1 MEAFVQKAMLLGEML
16 GKAMPNEKPIEFV
29 RRLMMAE
36 CDKGDK
42 KALESQYLNLPKDHG
57 VYFQDTEQPLM
68 NANDHVSN
76 DHILQFG
83 RCTSELNPKNM
94 ATKAIDDIVSNPL
107 VKMVCPMAN
116 IVDGVLALK
125 DMLGGGNCKCV
136 PKTVRVW
143 EETNEGNCMDGA
155 DGILNTSKLA
165 CCYGGIITIQ
175 EMKAGDDSDDSGD
188 EEGPTKKTAMERM
201 PQSVAESINSLNES
215 GQESGES
222 AESGDSGAG
231 DGASSGSGAGG
242 SGSSGG
248 GASSG
253 GSGSSGGGTSSGMI
267 SDGGAPGSYCTQEMV
282 SQMQDWYAQADDF
295 DQNYRVTGPM
305 MISNYA
311 NNRCQE
317 IPVSALNGE
326 GYIADMSELTGFR
339 MGGSSVALCGAGCV
353 SAYNA
358 MHALGVTQPLEDVIM
373 SAELQQ
379 TVPGYMDQGPM
390 AVSMMSTADMLQ
402 TMGFKTNTIRAESLL
417 SGKMAKTMS
426 EHNSIAIVG
435 TTGAGGKAQ
444 FHTLKAD
451 RAGKLCCMENRSIPA
466 EKLISKHDNRQ
477 MILGVRA
484 LN

>member
-1 MEAFVQKAMLLGEML
+1 METFVRKAMLLGEML

-42 KALESQYLNLPKDHG
+42 KALKSQYLNLPKDHG

-94 ATKAIDDIVSNPL
+94 ASKAIDDIVSNPL

-116 IVDGVLALK
+116 IVDGVMALRDK
-125 DMLGGGNCKCV
+125 LGGENCKCV
-136 PKTVRVW
+136 PKTVKVW

-188 EEGPTKKTAMERM
+188 EDGPTKKTAMERM

-215 GQESGES
+215 GEISG
-222 AESGDSGAG
+222 GV
-231 DGASSGSGAGG
+231 
-242 SGSSGG
+242 SGSS
-248 GASSG
+248 
-253 GSGSSGGGTSSGMI
+253 
-267 SDGGAPGSYCTQEMV
+267 DTQDMV
-282 SQMQDWYAQADDF
+282 SQMQDWYEQADDF
-295 DQNYRVTGPM
+295 DQNYKVSGAM

-326 GYIADMSELTGFR
+326 GYIADMSELGGFR

-379 TVPGYMDQGPM
+379 TVSGYMDQGPM
-390 AVSMMSTADMLQ
+390 AVSMVSTANMLG
-402 TMGFKTNTIRAESLL
+402 TMGFQTNTIRAESLL

-435 TTGAGGKAQ
+435 TTGAGGQAQ

-451 RAGKLCCMENRSIPA
+451 KAGKLCCMENRSISA
-466 EKLISKHDNRQ
+466 EKLISKDDRSQ

>member
-1 MEAFVQKAMLLGEML
+1 MKEMEAFVQKAMLLGEML

-42 KALESQYLNLPKDHG
+42 KALESQYLNLPEDHG

-136 PKTVRVW
+136 PKTVKVW

-188 EEGPTKKTAMERM
+188 EDGPTKKTAMERM

-215 GQESGES
+215 GEISG
-222 AESGDSGAG
+222 GV
-231 DGASSGSGAGG
+231 
-242 SGSSGG
+242 SGSS
-248 GASSG
+248 
-253 GSGSSGGGTSSGMI
+253 
-267 SDGGAPGSYCTQEMV
+267 DTQDMV
-282 SQMQDWYAQADDF
+282 SQMQDWYEQADDF
-295 DQNYRVTGPM
+295 DQNYKVSGAM

-326 GYIADMSELTGFR
+326 GYIADMSELGGFR

-417 SGKMAKTMS
+417 SGKMAQTMS

-435 TTGAGGKAQ
+435 TTGAGGQAQ

-451 RAGKLCCMENRSIPA
+451 KAGKLCCMENRSISA
-466 EKLISKHDNRQ
+466 EKLISKDDRSQ

>member
-16 GKAMPNEKPIEFV
+16 GKAMPDGKPIEFV

-94 ATKAIDDIVSNPL
+94 ASKAIDDIVSNPL

-116 IVDGVLALK
+116 IVDGVMALRDK
-125 DMLGGGNCKCV
+125 LGGGNCKCV
-136 PKTVRVW
+136 PKTVKVW

-155 DGILNTSKLA
+155 DGILNTSRLA

-188 EEGPTKKTAMERM
+188 AEGPTKKTAMERM

-215 GQESGES
+215 GEISG
-222 AESGDSGAG
+222 GV
-231 DGASSGSGAGG
+231 
-242 SGSSGG
+242 SGSS
-248 GASSG
+248 
-253 GSGSSGGGTSSGMI
+253 
-267 SDGGAPGSYCTQEMV
+267 DTQDMV
-282 SQMQDWYAQADDF
+282 SQMQDWYEQADDF
-295 DQNYRVTGPM
+295 DQNYKVSGAM

-390 AVSMMSTADMLQ
+390 AVSMMSTANMLG
-402 TMGFKTNTIRAESLL
+402 TLGFQTNTIRAESLL
-417 SGKMAKTMS
+417 GGKMAKTMS

-435 TTGAGGKAQ
+435 TTGAGGQAQ

-451 RAGKLCCMENRSIPA
+451 KAGKLCCMENRSIPA

>member
-1 MEAFVQKAMLLGEML
+1 METFVQKAMLLGEML

-42 KALESQYLNLPKDHG
+42 KALKSQYLNLPKDHG

-94 ATKAIDDIVSNPL
+94 ASKAIDDIVSNPL

-116 IVDGVLALK
+116 IVDGVMALRDK
-125 DMLGGGNCKCV
+125 LGGGNCKCV
-136 PKTVRVW
+136 PKTVKVW

-188 EEGPTKKTAMERM
+188 EDGPTKKTAMERM

-215 GQESGES
+215 GEISG
-222 AESGDSGAG
+222 GV
-231 DGASSGSGAGG
+231 
-242 SGSSGG
+242 SGSS
-248 GASSG
+248 
-253 GSGSSGGGTSSGMI
+253 
-267 SDGGAPGSYCTQEMV
+267 DTQDMV
-282 SQMQDWYAQADDF
+282 SQMQDWYEQADDF
-295 DQNYRVTGPM
+295 DQNYKVSGAM

-326 GYIADMSELTGFR
+326 GYIADMSELGGFR

-358 MHALGVTQPLEDVIM
+358 MHALGVTQPFSDVIFA
-373 SAELQQ
+373 AEARQ

-390 AVSMMSTADMLQ
+390 AVSMVSTANMLG
-402 TMGFKTNTIRAESLL
+402 TLGFQTNTIRAESLL
-417 SGKMAKTMS
+417 SGKMAQTMS

-435 TTGAGGKAQ
+435 TTGAGGQAQ

-451 RAGKLCCMENRSIPA
+451 KAGKLCCMENRSISA
-466 EKLISKHDNRQ
+466 EKLISKDDRSQ